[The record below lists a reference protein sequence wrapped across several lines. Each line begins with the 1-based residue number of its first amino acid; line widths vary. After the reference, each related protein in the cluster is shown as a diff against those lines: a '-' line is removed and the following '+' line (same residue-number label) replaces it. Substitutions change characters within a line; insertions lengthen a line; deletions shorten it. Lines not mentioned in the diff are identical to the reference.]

1 MIVAISETGLKIE
14 GSLRGN
20 YGNFSVDECV
30 ERLHKTIKFWTEESW
45 SCAVTYTVSGSTI
58 HTYSSRYSFQ
68 ATSRKG
74 DPPIWILGSVLAD
87 PMSGSLFLLKI
98 LSNLWLMWKAYRLN
112 KNI

>member
-14 GSLRGN
+14 GSLPGS
-20 YGNFSVDECV
+20 YGQFSVDECV

-45 SCAVTYTVSGSTI
+45 SCAVTYTVSGTTI

-74 DPPIWILGSVLAD
+74 DSRIWILGACSIIAD
-87 PMSGSLFLLKI
+87 PISRLLFLLKI
-98 LSNLWLMWKAYRLN
+98 LSNLWLVW
-112 KNI
+112 

>member
-20 YGNFSVDECV
+20 YGQFSVDECA

-45 SCAVTYTVSGSTI
+45 SCAVTYTVSGTTI

-68 ATSRKG
+68 ATSRKR
-74 DPPIWILGSVLAD
+74 DPRIWILGTCSILTD
-87 PMSGSLFLLKI
+87 PISGSLFLLKI
-98 LSNLWLMWKAYRLN
+98 LSNLWLMW
-112 KNI
+112 